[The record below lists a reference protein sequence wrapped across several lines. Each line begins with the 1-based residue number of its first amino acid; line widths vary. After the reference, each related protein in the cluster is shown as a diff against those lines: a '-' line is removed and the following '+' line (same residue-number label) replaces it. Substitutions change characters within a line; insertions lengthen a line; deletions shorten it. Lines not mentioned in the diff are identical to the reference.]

1 LWVSDTLG
9 EGGRSAACAST
20 RIEEL
25 TSIPSTS
32 ETELKAQ
39 PFSLTALIKQMRP
52 KQWVKN
58 LIVFVPLL
66 FSGKFNDPGAL
77 LAAFLCCLAF
87 CGISS
92 GIYVINDL
100 KDLEADRAH
109 PSKRF
114 RPIAAGVISVAN
126 AWALSLFCLVAGLGA
141 AFYVR
146 PTLSLVCCAYVA
158 LNLAY
163 SYWLKKLVII
173 DVLCIAFGFVLRAV
187 AGAVAVHVPASG
199 WFLLCTTLGALF
211 LALEKRRHEVGLLA
225 AESVSHRSV
234 LSEYS
239 DSLLSRLENLIAPS
253 LLTAYIFYSFQ
264 SFHGQWML
272 LSVPIVLYGVMRY
285 QYLSETGHVTG
296 APEEVLWGDRPVQLT
311 VLLWLIT
318 SALVVY
324 GHPDQWLH
332 EMARIVDSFHW

>member
-1 LWVSDTLG
+1 LWVSDTLR
-9 EGGRSAACAST
+9 EGGGAAACACERT
-20 RIEEL
+20 KEL
-25 TSIPSTS
+25 TSTPSTS
-32 ETELKAQ
+32 ESGQKSQ
-39 PFSLTALIKQMRP
+39 SFSLAVIVKQLRP

-58 LIVFVPLL
+58 LIVFAPLL
-66 FSGKFNDPGAL
+66 FSGKFSDAGAL
-77 LAAFLCCLAF
+77 SAAALCCIAF
-87 CGISS
+87 CSISS

-100 KDLEADRAH
+100 HDLEADRAH
-109 PSKRF
+109 PRKRF
-114 RPIAAGVISVAN
+114 RPIAAGVISVAR
-126 AWALSLFCLVAGLGA
+126 AWVLSLVCLAAGMGV

-158 LNLAY
+158 LNIAY
-163 SYWLKKLVII
+163 SYLLKKWVII

-211 LALEKRRHEVGLLA
+211 LALEKRRHEVSLLA
-225 AESVSHRSV
+225 EQSASHRSV

-239 DSLLSRLENLIAPS
+239 VTLLSRLENLIAPS

-272 LSVPIVLYGVMRY
+272 LTVPIVLYGVMRY

-296 APEEVLWGDRPVQLT
+296 APEEVLWRDRPIQLT
-311 VLLWLIT
+311 LILWVAT
-318 SALVVY
+318 CALVVY

-332 EMARIVDSFHW
+332 ELARSMDSMHI

>member
-1 LWVSDTLG
+1 
-9 EGGRSAACAST
+9 
-20 RIEEL
+20 L
-25 TSIPSTS
+25 TSTPSTS
-32 ETELKAQ
+32 ETELKVQ
-39 PFSLTALIKQMRP
+39 PLSLTVLIKQLRP

-66 FSGKFNDPGAL
+66 FSGKFSDEGAL
-77 LAAFLCCLAF
+77 LAAGLCCIAF
-87 CGISS
+87 CSISS
-92 GIYVINDL
+92 GIYVLNDL
-100 KDLEADRAH
+100 NDLQADRAH
-109 PSKRF
+109 PTKRF
-114 RPIAAGVISVAN
+114 RPIAAGVISVGN
-126 AWALSLFCLVAGLGA
+126 AWALCLCCLAVGLGT

-158 LNLAY
+158 LNFAY

-211 LALEKRRHEVGLLA
+211 LALEKRRHEVTLLA
-225 AESVSHRSV
+225 AQSVSHRSV
-234 LSEYS
+234 LSDYS
-239 DSLLSRLENLIAPS
+239 VPFLSRLENLIAPS

-272 LSVPIVLYGVMRY
+272 LTIPIVLYGVMRY

-296 APEEVLWGDRPVQLT
+296 APEEVLWRDRPIQLT
-311 VLLWLIT
+311 LMLWVAT
-318 SALVVY
+318 CALVVY
-324 GHPDQWLH
+324 GHPEQWLH
-332 EMARIVDSFHW
+332 EVARSMDSFRI